1 MSSEQPAEQT
11 VRLRK
16 STAVMLV
23 LLFFVALGVGLGP
36 MLVKGFREQAILK
49 NGTDAT
55 ATIIALR
62 DTRDRVNENPVVE
75 LTVEVEAEGLKPYR
89 AQIVTPLSA
98 VDLQSYPVGARVR
111 VRYDPEDPS
120 KVALVGPL
128 TNPPT

>member
-1 MSSEQPAEQT
+1 M
-11 VRLRK
+11 
-16 STAVMLV
+16 
-23 LLFFVALGVGLGP
+23 GLGP
-36 MLVKGFREQAILK
+36 FLVEGFRERAILK

-98 VDLQSYPVGARVR
+98 VELQSYPVGARVR

-120 KVALVGPL
+120 KVALVGPPARIRDRL
-128 TNPPT
+128 AAWRESGVTTLICATMQVEAVRLLAESQ